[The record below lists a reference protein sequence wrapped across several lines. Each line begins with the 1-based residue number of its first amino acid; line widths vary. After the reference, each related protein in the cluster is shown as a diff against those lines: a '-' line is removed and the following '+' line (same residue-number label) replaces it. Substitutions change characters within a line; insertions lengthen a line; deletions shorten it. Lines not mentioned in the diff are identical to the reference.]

1 MVVKVLHRSA
11 LGLGSWV
18 LFGNLGDLRL
28 SLGVWMEWVLEVC
41 VLAVLLSFVCSV
53 PPCLDL
59 ESVMCQF
66 CALTFT

>member
-41 VLAVLLSFVCSV
+41 VLAV
-53 PPCLDL
+53 P
-59 ESVMCQF
+59 
-66 CALTFT
+66 A